1 MNDVSRKPGNVDE
14 SALLRRVLEASPS
27 FLHVVQGPDFVFEYA
42 NEAYY
47 RLVGRRDLVG
57 RPAFNAMPEAAVEYL
72 QRITQVM
79 ATRQSFHG
87 NEISV
92 MLARVPG
99 GVPEERWIDLVYVP
113 LIDADGTCQRVLGHG
128 TDVTEIVQTR
138 RRAEQAERLSRD
150 RLANALVAGR
160 MIAWEWNV
168 HTDAVTSSG
177 AWRDLFRPEDG
188 TFTTGEAA
196 LEHVHPDDRAARIAM
211 VKASLAG
218 LAPWHLEYRTLRSDG
233 SVLWLEERASL
244 SRDPD
249 TDQQIVVGLA
259 WDITQRKQAHEALE
273 LADVRKNDFLATLS
287 HELRNPL
294 APIRS
299 GLQIIKLLA
308 KGNERL
314 DKTRQVME
322 RQMTHLVRL
331 IDDLMEVSRI
341 SRGKVTLR
349 PERLLLNSVLST
361 AVESVWPAIEA
372 KPVRL
377 VQVMN
382 ETLAV
387 EGDKDRLTQVF
398 VNLLTNAV
406 KFSPPHSTVTLTLR
420 QEHGETIVTVEDQ
433 GQGIEAPMLETVF
446 DLFAQGPSHP
456 MSGGLGI
463 GLALVRQLVE
473 LHGGSVMAHSQG
485 RDHGSVFSVRLPCVD
500 LGSSASVATHQRKD
514 DEAINL
520 PLQILVV
527 DDNRDAAD
535 TLATFLAMDGHTV
548 RVAYGG
554 QEAIQTFEA
563 MAPEVVLL
571 DIGMPDMDGYAVARY
586 IRQRPQTSATRLVAM
601 TGWGQMEDKAKAR
614 DAGFDEHMTKPV
626 EPTELTALLK
636 TAKNL
641 SV

>member
-1 MNDVSRKPGNVDE
+1 MTNSAQNSGDAGE
-14 SALLRRVLEASPS
+14 LALLRTVLETSPT
-27 FLHVVQGPDFVFEYA
+27 FLHVLQGPNFVFEYA

-47 RLVGRRDLVG
+47 RLVGRRDLIG
-57 RPAFNAMPEAAVEYL
+57 RPAFEAMPEAAGEYP
-72 QRITQVM
+72 QRIAQVM
-79 ATRQSFHG
+79 ATQQPFHG
-87 NEISV
+87 NEIPV
-92 MLARVPG
+92 MLARMPG
-99 GVPEERWIDLVYVP
+99 APPEERWLDLVYLP

-138 RRAEQAERLSRD
+138 RQAEQAEQLSRD
-150 RLANALVAGR
+150 RLAEALLAGR
-160 MIAWEWNV
+160 MITWEWNV
-168 HTDAVTSSG
+168 QTDALTSSG
-177 AWRDLFRPEDG
+177 AWLDLFRSEDG
-188 TFTTGEAA
+188 IFTTGDAA

-218 LAPWHLEYRTLRSDG
+218 LAPWHLEYRTVREDG
-233 SVLWLEERASL
+233 SVLWLEERASS
-244 SRDPD
+244 SRHPE
-249 TDQQIVVGLA
+249 TNQQVVVGLA
-259 WDITQRKQAHEALE
+259 WDITRRKQAQAALE

-308 KGNERL
+308 KGDERI

-349 PERLLLNSVLST
+349 QERLLLNSVLST
-361 AVESVWPAIEA
+361 AVESVWPTIEA

-377 VQVMN
+377 VQVLG

-387 EGDKDRLTQVF
+387 DGDKDRLTQVF

-406 KFSPPHSTVTLTLR
+406 KFSPAHSTITLTLS
-420 QEHGETIVTVEDQ
+420 QENDDAVVVVEDQ

-473 LHGGSVMAHSQG
+473 LHGGSVTARSEG
-485 RDHGSVFSVRLPCVD
+485 LGLGSAFIVRLPCVA
-500 LGSSASVATHQRKD
+500 LEPPLLVASDVNENKPAATQ
-514 DEAINL
+514 
-520 PLQILVV
+520 PLKILVV
-527 DDNRDAAD
+527 DDNLDGAD
-535 TLATFLAMDGHTV
+535 MLVTFLTMEGHAV
-548 RVAYGG
+548 QVAYDGR
-554 QEAIQTFEA
+554 EAIHAFKAT
-563 MAPEVVLL
+563 APQVVLL
-571 DIGMPDMDGYAVARY
+571 DIGMPDMDGYEVARF
-586 IRQRPQTSATRLVAM
+586 IRHLPAGQSVKLVAM
-601 TGWGQMEDKAKAR
+601 TGWGQLEDKARAR
-614 DAGFDEHMTKPV
+614 DAGFNEHMTKPV
-626 EPTELTALLK
+626 EPNELSTLLK
-636 TAKNL
+636 RL
-641 SV
+641 CG